1 MKYLSSVK
9 DVDYFND
16 NHNLQRV
23 EGSQYL
29 VKGYPFLK
37 LSNPANVPS

>member
-1 MKYLSSVK
+1 MSHEMYKWGARKMKYVSSVK

-23 EGSQYL
+23 EGSQ
-29 VKGYPFLK
+29 
-37 LSNPANVPS
+37 